1 MPPQA
6 REQTL
11 RPTGG
16 AVAKLIGRQETET
29 QMLILSQVQT
39 FLAIID
45 EGSIQSAAMRLSC
58 SQPTV
63 SQQLRKLEEF
73 LGVPLIVRNR
83 GHSAPT
89 REGELFLPHARSLLA
104 TAERTRELIEGRRL
118 VVAASGNVG
127 VFLAPRLVAGFER
140 QLGREGIVD
149 LHISANRRAID
160 ALLSGEADVIMTEWA
175 EDHASVEWLRWRR
188 EKLVVIVAPNHPLAQ
203 RGCISKKEL
212 LEYPMMGGE
221 PGTGTGRLLG
231 SLFGKDVEKLRIER
245 QLGSTA
251 AVKEAVK
258 ANLGVSI
265 VLACSVT
272 EDMAFGSLVAID
284 IEEADI
290 FKNLFLGVSGESPQ
304 TSLSRQFARFCS
316 AAGTTSDA

>member
-1 MPPQA
+1 
-6 REQTL
+6 
-11 RPTGG
+11 
-16 AVAKLIGRQETET
+16 
-29 QMLILSQVQT
+29 MLVLSQVQT

-45 EGSIQSAAMRLSC
+45 EGSIQSAAIHLSC

-73 LGVPLIVRNR
+73 FGVSLIVRNR
-83 GHSAPT
+83 RHSAPT

-104 TAERTRELIEGRRL
+104 TAERARELSEGRRL
-118 VVAASGNVG
+118 VVAVSGNVG
-127 VFLAPRLVAGFER
+127 VFVAPRLIAGFER
-140 QLGREGIVD
+140 QLGRDGAVD
-149 LHISANRRAID
+149 LQIGTNRRAID
-160 ALLSGEADVIMTEWA
+160 TLLSGEADVIMTEWV
-175 EDHASVEWLRWRR
+175 EDHASVEWQRWRR
-188 EKLVVIVAPNHPLAQ
+188 EKLVVIVAPDHPLAQ
-203 RGCISKKEL
+203 RGCIRKKEL

-221 PGTGTGRLLG
+221 PGTGTGHLLKI
-231 SLFGKDVEKLRIER
+231 LFGTDVKKLRMER

-265 VLACSVT
+265 VLACSVA
-272 EDMAFGSLVAID
+272 EDVAFGSLVAID

-290 FKNLFLGVSGESPQ
+290 FKNFYLGVSGESPE
-304 TSLSRQFARFCS
+304 TSLSRKFARFCS

>member
-1 MPPQA
+1 MNK
-6 REQTL
+6 TI

-16 AVAKLIGRQETET
+16 ALAKLIRQQETET
-29 QMLILSQVQT
+29 QMLVLSQVQT

-45 EGSIQSAAMRLSC
+45 EGSIQSAATRLSC

-73 LGVPLIVRNR
+73 FGVPLVVRNR

-104 TAERTRELIEGRRL
+104 TAERARELIEERHL

-149 LHISANRRAID
+149 LRIGANRRAID

-203 RGCISKKEL
+203 RGCISKKE
-212 LEYPMMGGE
+212 
-221 PGTGTGRLLG
+221 RLLG

-290 FKNLFLGVSGESPQ
+290 FKNLFLGVSGESPE